1 MTDTQELR
9 KIIEVSGL
17 KYKNIAEFLQITP
30 FGLQKK
36 INNVTEFKSS
46 EIKKMCNIL
55 GINSLEQK
63 EKIFFAE

>member
-17 KYKNIAEFLQITP
+17 KYKSIAEILGITP
-30 FGLQKK
+30 FGLQNK

-46 EIKKMCNIL
+46 EVKKMCNIL
-55 GINSLEQK
+55 GITSLEQK
-63 EKIFFAE
+63 EKIFFA